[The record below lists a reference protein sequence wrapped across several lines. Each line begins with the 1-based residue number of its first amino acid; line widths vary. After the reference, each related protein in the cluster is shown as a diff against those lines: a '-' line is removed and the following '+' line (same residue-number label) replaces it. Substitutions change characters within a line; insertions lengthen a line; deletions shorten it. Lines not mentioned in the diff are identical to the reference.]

1 MVAVSKFS
9 TSKIKLCELTNSRQV
24 ILLIDAYA
32 PAPAVPQKRAVFYF
46 LFYFRLFSGRPSMPI
61 EKREKRSIYL

>member
-1 MVAVSKFS
+1 MVALSKFS
-9 TSKIKLCELTNSRQV
+9 TSKVKLCERTNSRQA

-32 PAPAVPQKRAVFYF
+32 PARAVPQKRAVFYF
-46 LFYFRLFSGRPSMPI
+46 LFYFRLFSGRPSMPN